1 MRFPSTS
8 PARFGAHADV
18 HRYATPSSSRW
29 AWGGFRSAGRSGT
42 TAPRSGVQ
50 SGLRDPS
57 VDWQAA
63 AVDIADMPARRTRLP
78 SGGARAIVDAFGDLD
93 GVGDHSGF
101 AADPCVALVTAA
113 HSALPMRPVVS
124 APSTHPDLGGRR
136 AAAGRFGYRIT

>member
-1 MRFPSTS
+1 
-8 PARFGAHADV
+8 
-18 HRYATPSSSRW
+18 
-29 AWGGFRSAGRSGT
+29 
-42 TAPRSGVQ
+42 VQ